1 MPVRCQLECS
11 IALDAGA
18 LDMSIAGYHLIIKGV
33 IPKLSHSFLA
43 HLTCWCPRLCIAAQC
58 EAARPPANMRS
69 REWREGVS
77 EVRLASPG
85 PENQEQIKVNQEQ
98 IKVNQARNIIK
109 QG

>member
-1 MPVRCQLECS
+1 MRCQLKFS
-11 IALDAGA
+11 IALDARA
-18 LDMSIAGYHLIIKGV
+18 LDMSIAGYYLIIKGV

-58 EAARPPANMRS
+58 EATRPPANMRS

-85 PENQEQIKVNQEQ
+85 PENQEQIKVNQEEN
-98 IKVNQARNIIK
+98 KVNQGKSSSNK
-109 QG
+109 H